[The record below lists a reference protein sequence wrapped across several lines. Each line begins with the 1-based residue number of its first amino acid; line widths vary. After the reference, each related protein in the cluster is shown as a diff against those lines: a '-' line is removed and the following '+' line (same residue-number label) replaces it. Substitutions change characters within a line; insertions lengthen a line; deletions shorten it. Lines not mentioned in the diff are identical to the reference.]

1 MLVGKPTHD
10 SLAAN
15 RGDSL
20 GPETTSDRFV
30 VTTSVLNWGSDGKNR
45 ITEIVFLISKCFRSF
60 EAKFAKPGK
69 CGDRI
74 VTIVVQVK
82 DSYGATAI
90 CGGTSHPEGVHACP
104 TAVVD
109 PFAGSTKELLEDL
122 KKATKSVEREENF
135 VSSSDMLAK
144 TMAVKK
150 ARGEKCR
157 SVSSWLSSVS
167 QHICPASMCC
177 R

>member
-1 MLVGKPTHD
+1 M
-10 SLAAN
+10 
-15 RGDSL
+15 
-20 GPETTSDRFV
+20 
-30 VTTSVLNWGSDGKNR
+30 
-45 ITEIVFLISKCFRSF
+45 
-60 EAKFAKPGK
+60 
-69 CGDRI
+69 
-74 VTIVVQVK
+74 TIVVQVK

-90 CGGTSHPEGVHACP
+90 CGGTSHPKGVYACP
-104 TAVVD
+104 TAAVD
-109 PFAGSTKELLEDL
+109 PFAGSTADLLKDL
-122 KKATKSVEREENF
+122 EKATKSVERKANF
-135 VSSSDMLAK
+135 ISSSDMLAK

>member
-10 SLAAN
+10 SLAAY

-30 VTTSVLNWGSDGKNR
+30 VMTSGLNWGSDGKNK
-45 ITEIVFLISKCFRSF
+45 ITEILFLISKCFRSF

-90 CGGTSHPEGVHACP
+90 CGGTSHPEGVHPCP

-109 PFAGSTKELLEDL
+109 PFAGTTKELLEDL
-122 KKATKSVEREENF
+122 KKATESVGQNLF
-135 VSSSDMLAK
+135 SSSDMLAK

-167 QHICPASMCC
+167 QHICPASMRC

>member
-1 MLVGKPTHD
+1 M
-10 SLAAN
+10 
-15 RGDSL
+15 
-20 GPETTSDRFV
+20 
-30 VTTSVLNWGSDGKNR
+30 
-45 ITEIVFLISKCFRSF
+45 
-60 EAKFAKPGK
+60 
-69 CGDRI
+69 
-74 VTIVVQVK
+74 TIVVQVK

-109 PFAGSTKELLEDL
+109 PFAGTTKELLEDL
-122 KKATKSVEREENF
+122 KRATESVGQNLI
-135 VSSSDMLAK
+135 SSSDMLAK